1 MNFPKKAGD
10 DVRGLGEPLES
21 FTKMFVKIGKH
32 DRYYRISPMG
42 GRFWAPGRRILFS
55 TPVQLRKQ
63 KYAKE
68 PAQLVL
74 SLKFQSDQHAQMIP
88 YNC

>member
-1 MNFPKKAGD
+1 MSEKSIIYTCKVTRLD
-10 DVRGLGEPLES
+10 DYSYETYTRS
-21 FTKMFVKIGKH
+21 
-32 DRYYRISPMG
+32 
-42 GRFWAPGRRILFS
+42 RILFS

>member
-1 MNFPKKAGD
+1 MPF
-10 DVRGLGEPLES
+10 L
-21 FTKMFVKIGKH
+21 
-32 DRYYRISPMG
+32 
-42 GRFWAPGRRILFS
+42 GRRILFS

>member
-1 MNFPKKAGD
+1 MEQDNELQNVGHCKSKAAVKKMPS
-10 DVRGLGEPLES
+10 LIS
-21 FTKMFVKIGKH
+21 KFSIFTFEYLML
-32 DRYYRISPMG
+32 
-42 GRFWAPGRRILFS
+42 PGCRILFS

>member
-1 MNFPKKAGD
+1 MTEKSFLHQTKKNLKSGAA
-10 DVRGLGEPLES
+10 LG
-21 FTKMFVKIGKH
+21 G
-32 DRYYRISPMG
+32 
-42 GRFWAPGRRILFS
+42 RILFS

-88 YNC
+88 YNCWERRENSLYELQLQDKKQLFYQ

>member
-1 MNFPKKAGD
+1 MMGKFGMA
-10 DVRGLGEPLES
+10 EPGS
-21 FTKMFVKIGKH
+21 
-32 DRYYRISPMG
+32 
-42 GRFWAPGRRILFS
+42 RILFS